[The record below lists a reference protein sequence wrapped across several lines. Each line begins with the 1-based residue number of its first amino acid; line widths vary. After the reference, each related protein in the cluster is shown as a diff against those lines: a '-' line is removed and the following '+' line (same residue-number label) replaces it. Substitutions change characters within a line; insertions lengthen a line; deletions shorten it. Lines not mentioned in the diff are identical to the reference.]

1 MFHILFEANE
11 VVLVFLFLKGSC
23 PRSGCMII
31 HLKTSIEIFT
41 GLCHLPCPC
50 EAWWKEE
57 ASSQGYR
64 VWEANQPGCHP
75 TQIPT

>member
-1 MFHILFEANE
+1 MSNSIQSYYMFDANE
-11 VVLVFLFLKGSC
+11 VVLVFLKGYW
-23 PRSGCMII
+23 PGSGCMIV
-31 HLKTSIEIFT
+31 LKIFA
-41 GLCHLPCPC
+41 GLCYLPCTC